1 MAEFNSSNYPDI
13 KKASDV
19 YNVAKSEFQKLDRE
33 LDETPTTSKNYK
45 ALVERRNAA
54 QEKMNKALESYQSI
68 TKKRKADFEAEQKRK
83 SDAKKSAALR
93 AKIKS
98 LEDSRK
104 RATDKGEATTAI
116 DTAIS
121 KAQADLDKIA
131 KGDVVK
137 DSDGKKEVTR
147 PAGVP
152 AGAKFNTVTGQWTLG
167 NKNWDKS
174 GKAIV
179 TKTKVDGAADGASDG
194 EYTGTGTF
202 DSPLTR
208 NGERFSGTYKNKK
221 YENGILLPEKPAK
234 DTNAYQGAGT
244 EEAPF
249 LKNGE
254 PFTGTYQG
262 KTYKDGLSVIPED
275 VPEGFDVTEA
285 DFNKVL
291 AQAQSVF
298 GGIDEIFKDN
308 EELKALLRKAVG
320 DPNKVGDE
328 YTVSRFVSELE
339 NTKWFKT
346 NAGPIRQR
354 GFYERQYK
362 ELEKQLK
369 TDDPDYKN
377 KLAELDR
384 TSEWGRGLQDTIETV
399 NEYVT
404 QLLGVGALDD
414 MAIRAIA
421 SEIYKYANED
431 DAVKIRNAVLGAARY
446 GIGKVIGGQAGEALS
461 SLKSIAGANGFDLE
475 KQFATDLPT
484 WLDRIN
490 KGESLET
497 YKKIIRDSA
506 KTAFGVSDRVSA
518 LMDQG
523 VNLDTIYSPY
533 KNVMATI
540 LELNPQT
547 ITLKDL
553 SDKGVFGAKQEMN
566 LYDFQ
571 KVIRKD
577 PRWQMTQNA
586 RDEMSQTALTLL
598 RNFGFQG

>member
-19 YNVAKSEFQKLDRE
+19 YNLAKSEFQKLDRE

-54 QEKMNKALESYQSI
+54 QEKMNKTLENYQSI

-83 SDAKKSAALR
+83 SNVKKSAALK
-93 AKIKS
+93 AKLKS
-98 LEDSRK
+98 LEDSRQ
-104 RATDKGEATTAI
+104 RAKDKGEATTDI

-121 KAQADLDKIA
+121 KAQTDLDKIL

-179 TKTKVDGAADGASDG
+179 TKAKVTDTGDSGDNNVPSGGDVTLDVSKVVKGNQIGNTKIV
-194 EYTGTGTF
+194 TPT
-202 DSPLTR
+202 P
-208 NGERFSGTYKNKK
+208 
-221 YENGILLPEKPAK
+221 
-234 DTNAYQGAGT
+234 T
-244 EEAPF
+244 E
-249 LKNGE
+249 
-254 PFTGTYQG
+254 
-262 KTYKDGLSVIPED
+262 
-275 VPEGFDVTEA
+275 FDVTET

-291 AQAQSVF
+291 AQAQTQF
-298 GGIDEIFKDN
+298 GGIDEIFKTN
-308 EELKALLRKAVG
+308 EDLRKLLIAAVG
-320 DPNKVGDE
+320 DPNVVGDE
-328 YTVSRFVSELE
+328 YTVTRFISELE

-354 GFYERQYK
+354 GFYERQYN
-362 ELEKQLK
+362 ELSKGLK
-369 TDDPDYKN
+369 MDDPDYKN

-399 NEYVT
+399 NEYVS

-414 MAIRAIA
+414 MAVRAIA
-421 SEIYKYANED
+421 SDIYKYANED

-446 GIGKVIGGQAGEALS
+446 GIGKVIGGQAGESLA

-533 KNVMATI
+533 KNVMGTI

>member
-1 MAEFNSSNYPDI
+1 M
-13 KKASDV
+13 
-19 YNVAKSEFQKLDRE
+19 
-33 LDETPTTSKNYK
+33 
-45 ALVERRNAA
+45 
-54 QEKMNKALESYQSI
+54 
-68 TKKRKADFEAEQKRK
+68 
-83 SDAKKSAALR
+83 
-93 AKIKS
+93 
-98 LEDSRK
+98 
-104 RATDKGEATTAI
+104 
-116 DTAIS
+116 
-121 KAQADLDKIA
+121 
-131 KGDVVK
+131 
-137 DSDGKKEVTR
+137 
-147 PAGVP
+147 
-152 AGAKFNTVTGQWTLG
+152 
-167 NKNWDKS
+167 
-174 GKAIV
+174 
-179 TKTKVDGAADGASDG
+179 
-194 EYTGTGTF
+194 
-202 DSPLTR
+202 
-208 NGERFSGTYKNKK
+208 
-221 YENGILLPEKPAK
+221 
-234 DTNAYQGAGT
+234 
-244 EEAPF
+244 
-249 LKNGE
+249 
-254 PFTGTYQG
+254 
-262 KTYKDGLSVIPED
+262 
-275 VPEGFDVTEA
+275 
-285 DFNKVL
+285 
-291 AQAQSVF
+291 
-298 GGIDEIFKDN
+298 
-308 EELKALLRKAVG
+308 
-320 DPNKVGDE
+320 
-328 YTVSRFVSELE
+328 
-339 NTKWFKT
+339 
-346 NAGPIRQR
+346 
-354 GFYERQYK
+354 
-362 ELEKQLK
+362 
-369 TDDPDYKN
+369 DDPDYKN

-399 NEYVT
+399 NEYVS

-414 MAIRAIA
+414 MAVRAIA
-421 SEIYKYANED
+421 SDIYKYANED